1 MLEFY
6 CDRKRHLV
14 CKPFS
19 VENLHKM
26 AKLLNINKCWFHNSL
41 LLPHY
46 DIPKLRI
53 EEIMSKCIIVSS
65 KEIVNII
72 KNGE

>member
-1 MLEFY
+1 MLVFY
-6 CDRKRHLV
+6 CDKARHLV

-26 AKLLNINKCWFHNSL
+26 ALILNIDKCWFHNTKGK
-41 LLPHY
+41 PHY

-53 EEIMSKCIIVSS
+53 KEIMSRCIIVSS
-65 KEIVNII
+65 KEILNII
-72 KNGE
+72 KNE